1 MSTTNLWKKY
11 APETRPEDWAGM
23 SEAEV
28 RRVLAQAGA
37 TAEEIESEIV
47 LFMDEIPTAHTCANC
62 GIKFHTYKNDTAQ
75 SGECFGYPE
84 LCWSCGV
91 GVDEDDQE

>member
-1 MSTTNLWKKY
+1 MSTNLWEKY
-11 APETRPEDWAGM
+11 ARQTRPEDWAGM

-28 RRVLAQAGA
+28 RGVLARAGA
-37 TAEEIESEIV
+37 TADEIEEEIV

-62 GIKFHTYKNDTAQ
+62 GGVFYTYRNDTAQ

-91 GVDEDDQE
+91 ENQE